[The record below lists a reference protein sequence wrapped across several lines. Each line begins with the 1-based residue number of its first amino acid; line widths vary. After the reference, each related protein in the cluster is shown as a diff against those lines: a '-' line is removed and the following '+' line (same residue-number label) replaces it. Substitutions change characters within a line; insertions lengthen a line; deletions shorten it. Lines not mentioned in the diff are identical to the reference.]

1 MLCEGFCVNRKAT
14 LGSTVKPVEGGR
26 GEERDS
32 RMRGMRW
39 MWGSNSVLVDGRK
52 YLEKESIEGGGGG
65 ALLVHPENRT
75 RKRCKT
81 C

>member
-65 ALLVHPENRT
+65 GPSRPPREQN
-75 RKRCKT
+75 KKEM
-81 C
+81 